1 MDNRDGNEP
10 LAPPLLTISSLAHSC
25 RTAFAK
31 LCQDLLLPSNEY
43 HGLEP
48 EATDQA
54 GRFNVWA
61 LNIGALQ
68 RPQSSSSLD
77 SRLKKAERM
86 KNNVVSGLQ
95 RLEVALKRANEIA
108 LGNIPN
114 RTTSP
119 ATAEE
124 IIKYSVGTV
133 VGSIDERDRGFTT
146 EINELFSNIQS
157 CITYLFT
164 LSTLLRRSH
173 PRGRTSQQGPQS
185 SQSDPGPLVTNAKDK
200 FPKLKQYPWLAE
212 RIGQRTA
219 RQMDYIRYRQ
229 SHRTKLAR
237 VDAAPIQDVLA
248 ERATTKATSFHDT
261 IAAPDS
267 IKQPASGSSREE
279 SIYTVATS
287 FAQTA
292 VGETH
297 SGRIIP
303 QLTDMWLD
311 GRQLGYGE
319 PVECP
324 YCRTIQTIKDR
335 YHWKHHVYRDLQTY
349 VCSFEHCSE
358 GPFQTSHE
366 WFQHEIDKHRRQ
378 WKCVLCHARC
388 NSASALE
395 SHFDSRHPSVA
406 SATQRKVM
414 LKACEKPLNHF
425 DTDSCPL
432 CDNWLP
438 SSETGGNSNKFRSH
452 LAKHYQDLA
461 CEAIPLAIE
470 GLEIK
475 AADDTDDDSAPSDD
489 DDHST
494 TEPQGQP
501 SSSVKPAPVV
511 IEGSDE
517 DETKPVRSEYVRR
530 GETRIP
536 AHMIDKRALIDLGY
550 SCRIRANTAI
560 VNNHGKSL
568 DHDSLDK
575 LLKLSEEYKQSEPE
589 VAATSTSANF
599 TIEEASEFNP
609 MNQDYEDAIEP
620 PGSSS
625 PASARSRSPAPALQ
639 VLSSS
644 EDSDE
649 KWDDDTEAELIRRR
663 QERLRMRKLRGGIGM
678 RTISEHSESD
688 HEDGTAVDP
697 DTVGTSSRRLRRRV
711 GDRLG
716 FRFQDLPPEGAETE
730 SELDLP
736 WPWERSDPDEDLMPS
751 TPEKTHTIPL
761 PASGSMRASPS
772 SDTNGEDSVTR
783 PQAQMGNPMQRQMAG
798 GQNMNT
804 QAMNNNNAITNQVK
818 IQGQAMYNK
827 HIENLAAKWG
837 GAVENI
843 PPEQMEA
850 KNQILSV
857 LAQRRAHQVVQ
868 QQQLRW
874 STREVDLPRDELPTP
889 PVPPSQTEHAETLM
903 NAAAYMQGSRKAS
916 SAHPGSERR

>member
-10 LAPPLLTISSLAHSC
+10 PAPPLLTISSLAHSC
-25 RTAFAK
+25 HAAFSK

-68 RPQSSSSLD
+68 SPQSSSSLD

-86 KNNVVSGLQ
+86 RTNVVSGLQ

-119 ATAEE
+119 ATTEE

-133 VGSIDERDRGFTT
+133 VRSIDERDHGFTT

-185 SQSDPGPLVTNAKDK
+185 SQSDPGPFVTNAKDK
-200 FPKLKQYPWLAE
+200 FPKLKQHPWLAE

-219 RQMDYIRYRQ
+219 RQMEYIRYRQ
-229 SHRTKLAR
+229 NHRTKLAR
-237 VDAAPIQDVLA
+237 VDDTPIPDELA

-261 IAAPDS
+261 IAVSDS
-267 IKQPASGSSREE
+267 IKQPVSGSSREE

-292 VGETH
+292 VGETY

-311 GRQLGYGE
+311 GRQLRYGE

-324 YCRTIQTIKDR
+324 YCRTIQIIKNR

-395 SHFDSRHPSVA
+395 SHFDSQHPSVV

-425 DTDSCPL
+425 DTESCLL
-432 CDNWLP
+432 CDNWRP
-438 SSETGGNSNKFRSH
+438 SSETGGNSNNFRSH

-461 CEAIPLAIE
+461 CEALPLAIE

-475 AADDTDDDSAPSDD
+475 AADVIDDDSTPSDD
-489 DDHST
+489 DEHST
-494 TEPQGQP
+494 TGEEMNGLPPKEPVQCEWDDCGRWFP
-501 SSSVKPAPVV
+501 RLAELNKHFVKDHLEPPVPFQAMNAV
-511 IEGSDE
+511 
-517 DETKPVRSEYVRR
+517 TLLKRQ
-530 GETRIP
+530 
-536 AHMIDKRALIDLGY
+536 IDKQRKYMQG
-550 SCRIRANTAI
+550 AND
-560 VNNHGKSL
+560 VLVDNHGKGL
-568 DHDSLDK
+568 DQEGLGK
-575 LLKLSEEYKQSEPE
+575 LLKLSEGYRQSEPE
-589 VAATSTSANF
+589 VTATSSSANF
-599 TIEEASEFNP
+599 TLEEPSEFNP
-609 MNQDYEDAIEP
+609 MNQDYTDAIEP
-620 PGSSS
+620 PGFSS
-625 PASARSRSPAPALQ
+625 PASAPSRPPGPAPQ

-649 KWDDDTEAELIRRR
+649 EWDEDTEAEIIRRR
-663 QERLRMRKLRGGIGM
+663 QERLMRRLRGRIGM
-678 RTISEHSESD
+678 RTISERSESD
-688 HEDGTAVDP
+688 HENWTPVDP
-697 DTVGTSSRRLRRRV
+697 DAVGSFARRLRRRV
-711 GDRLG
+711 GNRPNLL
-716 FRFQDLPPEGAETE
+716 FQEPPIGGAEAE
-730 SELDLP
+730 SPPLNLAREHSDSDHEDSMSPNSEETYTILP
-736 WPWERSDPDEDLMPS
+736 
-751 TPEKTHTIPL
+751 

-772 SDTNGEDSVTR
+772 SNANGEDSV
-783 PQAQMGNPMQRQMAG
+783 
-798 GQNMNT
+798 
-804 QAMNNNNAITNQVK
+804 V
-818 IQGQAMYNK
+818 
-827 HIENLAAKWG
+827 
-837 GAVENI
+837 
-843 PPEQMEA
+843 
-850 KNQILSV
+850 
-857 LAQRRAHQVVQ
+857 
-868 QQQLRW
+868 QLR
-874 STREVDLPRDELPTP
+874 
-889 PVPPSQTEHAETLM
+889 
-903 NAAAYMQGSRKAS
+903 S
-916 SAHPGSERR
+916 SM

>member
-494 TEPQGQP
+494 TGDDVNGAQTKLVGRYITEDKMWRCVQREVGGDRPCPATYHVRNHLFKHFHEDHQQLDLDLLLYTVCGSCGRIRGEDRCGCGDAIGNDGEWAIAYKPGSHTQSRSYLEIRLEAHKEAEAYQRLIAEAEAHLRAEAMSSSSDGKSPSLVSRDDEHWIEIAHDGHTEPSGSGNLASSEPQGQP

-550 SCRIRANTAI
+550 SCRIRVRTP
-560 VNNHGKSL
+560 
-568 DHDSLDK
+568 
-575 LLKLSEEYKQSEPE
+575 LL
-589 VAATSTSANF
+589 
-599 TIEEASEFNP
+599 
-609 MNQDYEDAIEP
+609 
-620 PGSSS
+620 
-625 PASARSRSPAPALQ
+625 
-639 VLSSS
+639 
-644 EDSDE
+644 
-649 KWDDDTEAELIRRR
+649 
-663 QERLRMRKLRGGIGM
+663 
-678 RTISEHSESD
+678 
-688 HEDGTAVDP
+688 
-697 DTVGTSSRRLRRRV
+697 
-711 GDRLG
+711 
-716 FRFQDLPPEGAETE
+716 
-730 SELDLP
+730 
-736 WPWERSDPDEDLMPS
+736 
-751 TPEKTHTIPL
+751 
-761 PASGSMRASPS
+761 
-772 SDTNGEDSVTR
+772 R
-783 PQAQMGNPMQRQMAG
+783 P
-798 GQNMNT
+798 
-804 QAMNNNNAITNQVK
+804 
-818 IQGQAMYNK
+818 
-827 HIENLAAKWG
+827 H
-837 GAVENI
+837 
-843 PPEQMEA
+843 
-850 KNQILSV
+850 
-857 LAQRRAHQVVQ
+857 
-868 QQQLRW
+868 
-874 STREVDLPRDELPTP
+874 
-889 PVPPSQTEHAETLM
+889 
-903 NAAAYMQGSRKAS
+903 
-916 SAHPGSERR
+916 